1 MDEQPAEHQPS
12 SPAAPDPRPVSPGPS
27 DRGLMILVIVLG
39 LAFMAFVILAGVV
52 GLTP

>member
-1 MDEQPAEHQPS
+1 MDDQPAEHPPRSPS
-12 SPAAPDPRPVSPGPS
+12 ASGPPPVPPGPS

-39 LAFMAFVILAGVV
+39 LAFMAFVLLAGVV

>member
-1 MDEQPAEHQPS
+1 MDQPAEEHPS
-12 SPAAPDPRPVSPGPS
+12 SPPPPDLRPASPAPS